1 MKDADND
8 ADDTSNESNDSS
20 NKAVIGGDDSSIDVD
35 VTASDGGATN
45 AEITSRE
52 GDSQEDKDGESD
64 KATDDKNI
72 AEQDDSETK

>member
-1 MKDADND
+1 M
-8 ADDTSNESNDSS
+8 
-20 NKAVIGGDDSSIDVD
+20 
-35 VTASDGGATN
+35 TASDGGATN
-45 AEITSRE
+45 AEITSGE